1 MCTNQ
6 SYIFEIIWQLNPHDA
21 TMIFCPIA
29 GFCFSSLINPND
41 TFQRGSVFLSYLASK
56 LCKKNM
62 DRLPSGRME
71 KVLPYPPE
79 ILSLNPNNATTICG
93 WEPVSHNNSR

>member
-56 LCKKNM
+56 LCKKIYIWIGF
-62 DRLPSGRME
+62 RVAEWKRFCPIRQ
-71 KVLPYPPE
+71 
-79 ILSLNPNNATTICG
+79 
-93 WEPVSHNNSR
+93 RF